1 MTRLEQLAALAARV
15 VPVRT
20 AAAPQGPH
28 APGPGEVGYIVSD
41 QDGADLAEAYNAI
54 PALAAIAKVSARI
67 NDRAKN
73 GRTTL
78 LVADR
83 KALAA
88 AFEALGT

>member
-20 AAAPQGPH
+20 AAAPQGSH
-28 APGPGEVGYIVSD
+28 SPGPGEVGYIVSD

-54 PALAAIAKVSARI
+54 PTLAAIATVAARV
-67 NDRAKN
+67 NDRSKI
-73 GRTTL
+73 GRTNL

-88 AFEALGT
+88 ALEALET